1 VDHRFSPKDLSPAV
15 LLAAAVVILGVL
27 LANPAA
33 AASPTG
39 VYSAQPVYL
48 FGIPVDFILFGLTL
62 LGVAVFHHK
71 TLQVAL
77 TGLAVVTVYKLLF
90 TGFRQGEGLS
100 GLALQIHHE
109 WVILANLFLLLMG
122 FAILSRHF
130 ENSRIPDEMPAVLPN
145 GWGGG
150 LALLAIVFVLSSF
163 LDNIAAALIGGTMA
177 RHVFKGKVHIG
188 YLAAVVA
195 ASNAGGSGSVV
206 GDTTTT
212 MMWIDGI
219 SPLRVVEAYVAAVSG
234 FLIYGIPAAIAQHR
248 HSPIVKD
255 APRGLSIEWTYVGIV
270 AAILVIA
277 ITANVVANLKFP
289 AVLDVVPVIGL
300 AVWFVIF
307 ATAPLRQ
314 PDWKIMP
321 ETFKGTIFLL
331 ALVTNASFMPV
342 EELPTASWQTALG
355 LGFLSS
361 VFDNIPLTALALK
374 QGGYDW
380 GFLAYAVGFGGSMV
394 WFGSSAG
401 VAIANMY
408 PEAKSV
414 GLWLRHGWFIAVSY
428 VVGFFVMYAI
438 VGWHPDAAH
447 KKRVEQDTRYQPAQT
462 FLFER
467 TQRPLAP
474 SKIGSQDSLLAA
486 RRTEGCDAY
495 S

>member
-1 VDHRFSPKDLSPAV
+1 MDQRLSPKGLPRAQ
-15 LLAAAVVILGVL
+15 LLAAAVAIPLGVL

-33 AASPTG
+33 AASTTG

-48 FGIPVDFILFGLTL
+48 LGVPIDFILFGLTL

-71 TLQVAL
+71 TLEVAMA
-77 TGLAVVTVYKLLF
+77 GLAAVTLYKLLF
-90 TGFRQGEGLS
+90 TGFRLGEGFT
-100 GLALQIHHE
+100 GLVLQLHHE

-130 ENSRIPDEMPAVLPN
+130 ENSRVPDAMPAFLPN
-145 GWGGG
+145 GWAGGF
-150 LALLAIVFVLSSF
+150 ALLAIVFVLSSF

-188 YLAAVVA
+188 YLAAIVA

-219 SPLRVVEAYVAAVSG
+219 SPLRVVEAYVAAVAG
-234 FLIYGIPAAIAQHR
+234 FLIYGIPAALQQHI
-248 HSPIVKD
+248 HSPIIKD
-255 APRGLSIEWTYVGIV
+255 ISRGLHIDWSSLSVV

-277 ITANVVANLKFP
+277 ISANVIANLRFP
-289 AVLDVVPVIGL
+289 AVLDAVPVIGL
-300 AVWFVIF
+300 AVWIVII
-307 ATAPLRQ
+307 ATAPLRR

-342 EELPTASWQTALG
+342 EQLPVASWQTALG

-380 GFLAYAVGFGGSMV
+380 GVLAYTVGFGGSMI

-401 VAIANMY
+401 VAISNMY

-428 VVGFFVMYAI
+428 VVGFFVMLAI
-438 VGWHPDAAH
+438 VGWHPDAPH
-447 KKRVEQDTRYQPAQT
+447 KKRVEQNTRDQLGRCISA
-462 FLFER
+462 
-467 TQRPLAP
+467 
-474 SKIGSQDSLLAA
+474 
-486 RRTEGCDAY
+486 
-495 S
+495 